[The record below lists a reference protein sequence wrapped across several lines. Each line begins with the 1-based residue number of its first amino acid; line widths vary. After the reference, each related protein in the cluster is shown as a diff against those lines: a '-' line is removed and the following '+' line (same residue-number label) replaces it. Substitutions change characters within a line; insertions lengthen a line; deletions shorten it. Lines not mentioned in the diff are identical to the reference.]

1 MIWQFFTMFGDI
13 QFWVGT
19 ALVSL
24 VFLFTV
30 PKQGRKH
37 ISWFIFLVLPA
48 VIIGYMISY
57 GLKVLFKVPRPCAG
71 LPFCPTTYS
80 FPSGHATVIFAAM
93 TVLAFHYKNKSL
105 GMFLFIFG
113 VLVVLSR
120 LMMGVHNIEDV
131 FVGSLIG
138 IIIGVLV
145 QKANK
150 NYQKEIK
157 EIVSELK

>member
-13 QFWVGT
+13 QFWVGA

-30 PKQGRKH
+30 PKRGKKH
-37 ISWFIFLVLPA
+37 ISWFVFLVLPA
-48 VIIGYMISY
+48 VIIGYMIVY
-57 GLKVLFKVPRPCAG
+57 GLKVFFKLSRPCIG

-93 TVLAFHYKNKSL
+93 TVLALHYKNKSL
-105 GMFLFIFG
+105 GIFLFIFS

-131 FVGSLIG
+131 IVGSLIG
-138 IIIGVLV
+138 VVIGVLV